1 MIYAAIYKPRIILL
15 QFVNHR
21 KQTSK
26 KAHKIFSHVSVSID
40 GSSPLSAMCL
50 STDVM
55 TDQ

>member
-26 KAHKIFSHVSVSID
+26 KAHKIFSLGSID